1 MRLLLRERDDGGYA
15 QGVVLPVAAGC
26 RPQVPSRGQPG
37 RWPISGLLRWRPEG
51 LPLVCAPLRFWSA
64 ENSKFLSNFTVNV
77 RAIGL
82 GHVRLVCC
90 AVRVG
95 LDRVGGATGDR
106 LEGTCLRGRPVGTGQ
121 SLLTARTGWRYR
133 LGFSDAPRLRRQR
146 SRSRPLPSTRNLWRR
161 VLRRRSS
168 PSAADLRPWP
178 VAGCRLALVG
188 SLAIMCRHPHRL
200 PMSVA
205 GPWKRRCRQTLGL
218 PSGVV
223 WLPALSLKNL

>member
-51 LPLVCAPLRFWSA
+51 LPLVCAPLRFWSV

-178 VAGCRLALVG
+178 VAGCADSRWLVRWQSCVVILIACRCPWQVHGRDDADRLWD
-188 SLAIMCRHPHRL
+188 CL
-200 PMSVA
+200 P
-205 GPWKRRCRQTLGL
+205 GL
-218 PSGVV
+218 CGYP
-223 WLPALSLKNL
+223 PCH